1 MNLDDL
7 MDNPDL
13 LNDGMEEF
21 ILNQGFN
28 NSYLMLVLGF
38 TLEEITS
45 EGNIFFLAH
54 NALGEYSQE
63 DINHMLTY
71 FENREE
77 YEKCAN
83 VKKLLIN

>member
-63 DINHMLTY
+63 DIKHMLTY